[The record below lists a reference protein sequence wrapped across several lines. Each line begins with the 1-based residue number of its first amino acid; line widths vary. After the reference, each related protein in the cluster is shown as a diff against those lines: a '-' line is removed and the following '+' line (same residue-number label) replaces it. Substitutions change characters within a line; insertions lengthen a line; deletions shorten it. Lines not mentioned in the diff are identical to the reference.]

1 MHNILEYKL
10 LKLHSVLNYSIKAII
25 FPTKA
30 LEFSQRQNRM
40 NVELGSRGEFER
52 QNEKLI
58 APLQKLIYTYTH
70 DTTGAVHI
78 IKNHMDSSLSSNNIK
93 ELIVNVLLISM
104 TE

>member
-1 MHNILEYKL
+1 M
-10 LKLHSVLNYSIKAII
+10 
-25 FPTKA
+25 
-30 LEFSQRQNRM
+30 
-40 NVELGSRGEFER
+40 
-52 QNEKLI
+52 

-104 TE
+104 KE